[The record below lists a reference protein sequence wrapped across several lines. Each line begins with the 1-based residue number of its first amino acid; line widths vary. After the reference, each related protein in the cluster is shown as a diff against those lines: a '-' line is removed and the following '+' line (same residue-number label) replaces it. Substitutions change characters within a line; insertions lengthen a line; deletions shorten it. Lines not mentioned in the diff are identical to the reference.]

1 MSVDLNDLVEP
12 LRIETQ
18 APGGE
23 PYPDATD
30 DDYVGNLTNAFWEL
44 RLYGFLQGYE
54 ENAAARGGPPEFIAA
69 IVTPTG
75 GEFSP
80 TQDLSRDMQQL
91 IILWAAWKIAL
102 NHMGSLNTLFR
113 AKAGPV
119 EYETQQAAS
128 VVKDV
133 LDQLQARIKYILDRL
148 PSIYGGGTPVAFL
161 DAVIDRTYSQA
172 TGWSWWLR

>member
-1 MSVDLNDLVEP
+1 VDATYDDLVN
-12 LRIETQ
+12 
-18 APGGE
+18 GG
-23 PYPDATD
+23 
-30 DDYVGNLTNAFWEL
+30 L
-44 RLYGFLQGYE
+44 
-54 ENAAARGGPPEFIAA
+54 I
-69 IVTPTG
+69 TPTG